1 MNPQDAGTGG
11 SFRPALGFREFV
23 AIVAFTMSLGALS
36 MDSMLPAF
44 GQMRTAFGLADP
56 NEMQLT
62 VVVFMAGFGVAQLL
76 YGPLSDNWG
85 RRPALMLGLGIFTL
99 GSLMA
104 IAAPSFEVL
113 IAARLVQGIGA
124 AATRIIT
131 TAITRDR
138 FEGAE
143 MARVMALIMMVFIVV
158 PVFAPSIGSL
168 ILLAGGWRL
177 VFAGMLA
184 VGLVVALWFHLR
196 MPETLHP
203 EYRMPLSAR
212 RIGAAALRC
221 IRTRQSFAAATS
233 TGLLYGC
240 LMAYIASAE
249 QIFAGPVYGL
259 GPLFP
264 VVFGLIAALMGGASF
279 TNSRLVRR
287 LGIRRLLHT
296 GQCGFV
302 ACALVM
308 VGLALGFDGR
318 PPLVAFCLV
327 LTACLF
333 LFSLTMPNFNALAMS
348 PLGDIAGTASSLIGF
363 YTTIGGA
370 MLGGLVARFFDGT
383 VIPLSLGFLVLG
395 GASLAVTLWAEGGR
409 LFGDAPAA
417 PH

>member
-1 MNPQDAGTGG
+1 MTAPIAGRP
-11 SFRPALGFREFV
+11 SRPAPGFREFV
-23 AIVAFTMSLGALS
+23 AIIAFTMSLGALS

-44 GQMRTAFGLADP
+44 GEMRAAFHLADP

-62 VVVFMAGFGVAQLL
+62 VVVFMAGFGCAQLF

-85 RRPALMLGLGIFTL
+85 RRRALMLGLAIFIL
-99 GSLMA
+99 GSLAA

-113 IAARLVQGIGA
+113 ILARLVQGIGA

-131 TAITRDR
+131 TAVTRDR

-143 MARVMALIMMVFIVV
+143 MARVMALIMMVFIIV
-158 PVFAPSIGSL
+158 PVFAPSIGSM
-168 ILLAGGWRL
+168 ILLFGGWRL
-177 VFAGMLA
+177 VFAFML
-184 VGLVVALWFHLR
+184 VMGLGVALWFHLR

-221 IRTRQSFAAATS
+221 IRTKQSLAAATS

-240 LMAYIASAE
+240 LMAYIATAE
-249 QIFAGPVYGL
+249 QIFAAGVYGL
-259 GPLFP
+259 GGAFPL
-264 VVFGLIAALMGGASF
+264 VFGLIAALMGGASF

-302 ACALVM
+302 VAALVM
-308 VGLALGFDGR
+308 VAMALAFDGK
-318 PPLVAFCLV
+318 PPLVAFCLN

-348 PLGDIAGTASSLIGF
+348 PLGDVAGTASSLIGF
-363 YTTIGGA
+363 YTTVSGA
-370 MLGGLVARFFDGT
+370 ALGGVVARFFDGT
-383 VIPLSLGFLVLG
+383 VIPLAIGFLLLG
-395 GASLAVTLWAEGGR
+395 TASLLVTLWAEGGR

-417 PH
+417 H